1 MILQSLAGLSHY
13 IDYFSVMTYDMTGPG
28 GRELHDGTGFPDG
41 SSIRRAVAQGQARE
55 PGPNT
60 SADWV
65 RDNLVAFVEA
75 SAAGAMDPSQY
86 PAQSRWASR
95 KFLMGMP
102 LYGYKYP
109 VLFVDKK
116 TGDFVKRPAEGA
128 DAEAVMPVLR
138 GAGEPVIMTEILDMI
153 KEKKAQVLKSEEDGE
168 CFFDY
173 EKRPGTGCWRVF
185 LPTRESISKVFDT
198 IQDVVD
204 DDLEYAFGGAG
215 VALWEVGQS
224 STGLLASI

>member
-1 MILQSLAGLSHY
+1 MILEPLAGLSHY

-41 SSIRRAVAQGQARE
+41 SSIRRAIAQGQARE

-75 SAAGAMDPSQY
+75 SAAGATDPSQS
-86 PAQSRWASR
+86 PAGSTWASR

-109 VLFVDKK
+109 VLFVDKT
-116 TGDFVKRPAEGA
+116 TGNFVKRPSDVA
-128 DAEAVMPVLR
+128 DGESVTPVLR

-168 CFFDY
+168 YYFDY

-185 LPTRESISKVFDT
+185 LPTSEGIRNVFDT
-198 IQDVVD
+198 IKDVVD

>member
-1 MILQSLAGLSHY
+1 
-13 IDYFSVMTYDMTGPG
+13 MTYDMTGPG
-28 GRELHDGTGFPDG
+28 GRELHDSAAFPE
-41 SSIRRAVAQGQARE
+41 SSPIRQAIAKGQARE

-65 RDNLVAFVEA
+65 RENLVAFVEA
-75 SAAGAMDPSQY
+75 SAAGAMDPSHS
-86 PAQSRWASR
+86 PAESRWASR

-109 VLFVDKK
+109 VLFVDKT
-116 TGDFVKRPAEGA
+116 TGDLVKPGSKTANN
-128 DAEAVMPVLR
+128 EAVAPILR
-138 GAGEPVIMTEILDMI
+138 GAGEPVIMAEILEMI
-153 KEKKAQVLKSEEDGE
+153 KEKKATQVLKSEEYGE
-168 CFFDY
+168 YFFDY
-173 EKRPGTGCWRVF
+173 EKRPGTGSWRVF
-185 LPTRESISKVFDT
+185 LPTSESISKVFDT

-224 STGLLASI
+224 SAGLLASI

>member
-1 MILQSLAGLSHY
+1 MILQPLAGLSHY
-13 IDYFSVMTYDMTGPG
+13 IDYFSIMTYDMSGPG
-28 GRELHDGTGFPDG
+28 GRELRDGTGFPEG
-41 SSIRRAVAQGQARE
+41 SSIRKAIAQGQARE

-75 SAAGAMDPSQY
+75 SAAGAMDPSQS
-86 PAQSRWASR
+86 PAESRLESR

-109 VLFVDKK
+109 VLFVDKT
-116 TGDFVKRPAEGA
+116 TGDFVKRPAEGT
-128 DAEAVMPVLR
+128 DAETVTPVLR

-168 CFFDY
+168 YFFDY

-185 LPTRESISKVFDT
+185 LPTSEGISKVFDT

-204 DDLEYAFGGAG
+204 DDFQYVFGGAG

-224 STGLLASI
+224 SNGLLASI

>member
-1 MILQSLAGLSHY
+1 
-13 IDYFSVMTYDMTGPG
+13 MTYDMTGPG
-28 GRELHDGTGFPDG
+28 GRELHDGAAFPEG
-41 SSIRRAVAQGQARE
+41 SSIRQAIAKGQVRE

-60 SADWV
+60 SAAWV
-65 RDNLVAFVEA
+65 KENLVAFVEA
-75 SAAGAMDPSQY
+75 SAAGAMDPSQS
-86 PAQSRWASR
+86 PAESRWASR

-109 VLFVDKK
+109 VLFVDKS

-128 DAEAVMPVLR
+128 DAEAVTSILR
-138 GAGEPVIMTEILDMI
+138 GAGEPIIMTEILEMI
-153 KEKKAQVLKSEEDGE
+153 KEKKAKVLKSEEDGE
-168 CFFDY
+168 YFFDY

-185 LPTRESISKVFDT
+185 LPTSESISKVFDT

>member
-1 MILQSLAGLSHY
+1 MILQPLAGLSHY
-13 IDYFSVMTYDMTGPG
+13 VDYFSIMTYDMTGPG
-28 GRELHDGTGFPDG
+28 GRELHDGTGFPND
-41 SSIRRAVAQGQARE
+41 SAIRRAISQGQARE

-75 SAAGAMDPSQY
+75 SEAGAMDPSQLLSG
-86 PAQSRWASR
+86 SRWASR

-109 VLFVDKK
+109 VLFVDKT
-116 TGDFVKRPAEGA
+116 TGDLIKRSSESA
-128 DAEAVMPVLR
+128 DVEADMPILR

-153 KEKKAQVLKSEEDGE
+153 KEKKAQVLKSEADGE
-168 CFFDY
+168 YFFDY
-173 EKRPGTGCWRVF
+173 EKRPGTGYWRVF
-185 LPTRESISKVFDT
+185 LPTSEGISRVFDT
-198 IQDVVD
+198 IKDVVD

-224 STGLLASI
+224 SSGLLTSI

>member
-1 MILQSLAGLSHY
+1 MILEPLAGLSHY
-13 IDYFSVMTYDMTGPG
+13 IDYFSVMTYDMSGPG

-41 SSIRRAVAQGQARE
+41 SSIRRAIVQGQARE

-75 SAAGAMDPSQY
+75 SAAGAMDPSQS
-86 PAQSRWASR
+86 PPGSTLASR

-109 VLFVDKK
+109 VLFVDKT
-116 TGDFVKRPAEGA
+116 TGDFVKRPSDGA
-128 DAEAVMPVLR
+128 DGEAVTPVLR

-168 CFFDY
+168 YYFDY

-185 LPTRESISKVFDT
+185 LPTSEGIRHVFDT
-198 IQDVVD
+198 IKDVVD

-215 VALWEVGQS
+215 IALWEVGQS

>member
-1 MILQSLAGLSHY
+1 MILQPLAGLSHY
-13 IDYFSVMTYDMTGPG
+13 IDYFSIMTYDMSGPG
-28 GRELHDGTGFPDG
+28 GRELRDGTGFPEG
-41 SSIRRAVAQGQARE
+41 SAIRKAIAQGQARE

-65 RDNLVAFVEA
+65 KDNLVAFIEA
-75 SAAGAMDPSQY
+75 SAAGAMDPSQS
-86 PAQSRWASR
+86 PAESRLESR

-109 VLFVDKK
+109 VLFVDK
-116 TGDFVKRPAEGA
+116 TSGDLVKRPAEGA
-128 DAEAVMPVLR
+128 DAETVTPILR

-153 KEKKAQVLKSEEDGE
+153 KEKKAQVLKSAEDGE
-168 CFFDY
+168 YFFDY

-185 LPTRESISKVFDT
+185 LPTSEGISKVFDT

-204 DDLEYAFGGAG
+204 DDFQYVFGGAG

-224 STGLLASI
+224 SNGLLASI